1 MKILFGVPDRM
12 HRELADLEIEG
23 LKNLNLECDTIHY
36 GPNSSKN
43 GSINKIVNLLINAI
57 RIDNV
62 LKKTKYDFL
71 FLNTTFDRNAIIRD
85 VITLF
90 ILKPFKTKVFL
101 KFHGSDLE
109 LLAKLNWLQKKLVIW
124 LFENTNSIGVLNIE
138 ERNAFIK
145 RGYPEEKLFVI
156 KNPINPSL
164 YIKDQNFKTRLGLSN
179 QTFVFIFCARF
190 LPFKGIMD
198 VLEALTIIRTNSH
211 SIHVVFIGDGIEM
224 EKAQLFVKDNDLKSF
239 VTFTGFIA
247 EIETRYYYS
256 NADALVFPSGHEGFP
271 MVVFQSLAAGIPII
285 TTRISASADYLK
297 EPDNCLWVEYKNPKS
312 IAYAMNRMLT
322 DQNMRTQMSF
332 NNKLLR
338 QHFTTNKN
346 ALEYKHIFNEL
357 LAN

>member
-1 MKILFGVPDRM
+1 MRILFGVPDRM
-12 HRELADLEIEG
+12 HRELVDLEIEG
-23 LKNLNLECDTIHY
+23 LKNLKLECDTVHY

-57 RIDNV
+57 RIDNA
-62 LKKTKYDFL
+62 LRKTKYDFL
-71 FLNTTFDRNAIIRD
+71 FLNTAFDRNAIIRD
-85 VITLF
+85 FITLY

-109 LLAKLNWLQKKLVIW
+109 LLAKLNWWQKKLVIW

-138 ERNAFIK
+138 ERIAFIK
-145 RGYPEEKLFVI
+145 RGYPEDKLFVV

-164 YIKDQNFKTRLGLSN
+164 YIRDQNFKTRLGLSN
-179 QTFVFIFCARF
+179 QTFVFFFCARF
-190 LPFKGIMD
+190 LPFKGMMD
-198 VLEALTIIRTNSH
+198 VLEALAIIRKNFH
-211 SIHVVFIGDGIEM
+211 NIHLLCIGDGPDM
-224 EKAQLFVKDNDLKSF
+224 EKAQLFVMNNDLKSF

-297 EPDNCLWVEYKNPKS
+297 EPGNCLWVEYKNPQS
-312 IAYAMNRMLT
+312 IANAMNRILT
-322 DQNMRTQMSF
+322 DQNIRTRMSI
-332 NNKLLR
+332 NNRLLS
-338 QHFTTNKN
+338 QQFTTNNN
-346 ALEYKHIFNEL
+346 ALEYKGIFEKL
-357 LAN
+357 IKL